1 MPLRV
6 VHLEDDPRD
15 RELVEYT
22 LRGDDD
28 DYAFVQV
35 TSRETFERALEQRPD
50 VILADYALP
59 GFDGDQAQ
67 AIARRRWP
75 DVPFVFVSGSIG
87 EEKAV
92 ERLKSGATD
101 YVFKHHLD
109 KLPTAVRRALREAEE
124 RRRRAAAEEEL
135 RRLNTELE
143 ARVEARTREL
153 REANEALERARSDA
167 ERANAAKS
175 EFLSRMSHDLR
186 TPLNAILG
194 FAQLLLLDPLGDVQ
208 ADNVRQILG
217 AGEHLLELI
226 NEILDLAR
234 IEAGRLSLSP
244 EPVLAAHVIQRATEM
259 IAPLAAPRH
268 LTVDVDAPP
277 GLGVI
282 ADRQRL
288 HEVLLN
294 LLSNAVKYNREQGR
308 IFVSAAAL
316 GTNRVRIDV
325 RDTGAGIPPEK
336 LRLLFTPFERLG
348 AEQSRIPG
356 TGLGLA
362 LAKALTEAMG
372 GTLTVT
378 SDVDRGTTF
387 HVDLRRAEAIV
398 EAPPAGAPEVP
409 TPIGVRG
416 TILYVEDNLQ
426 NVQLIERV
434 LTRRPG
440 VELLHAIDGAAGLEL
455 VRTHRPDLVLLD
467 LHLSD
472 MHGEEVLRRLWEAPA
487 TRSLPVVVLTADATP
502 RQHKRLLG
510 AGAVAYLTKPFRVA
524 EMLAIIDRFLGEPQ

>member
-1 MPLRV
+1 MVRV

-28 DYAFVQV
+28 DYTFVHAA
-35 TSRETFERALEQRPD
+35 SRDAFERALDERPD
-50 VILADYALP
+50 VILADFALP
-59 GFDGDQAQ
+59 GFDGEHAQ
-67 AIARRRWP
+67 TIARQRWP

-109 KLPTAVRRALREAEE
+109 KLPTAVRRALREADDRQ
-124 RRRRAAAEEEL
+124 RRSDAEEEL
-135 RRLNTELE
+135 RRLNAELE

-153 REANEALERARSDA
+153 REANEALQRARAEA
-167 ERANAAKS
+167 ERANTAKS
-175 EFLSRMSHDLR
+175 DFLSRMSHDLR

-194 FAQLLLLDPLGDVQ
+194 FAQLLLLDPLAEEQ
-208 ADNVRQILG
+208 ADNVGQILG

-244 EPVLAAHVIQRATEM
+244 EPVLTTDVIERATDT
-259 IAPLAAPRH
+259 IAPLAARRH
-268 LTVDVDAPP
+268 LTVVVEAPP
-277 GLGVI
+277 DLGVI

-294 LLSNAVKYNREQGR
+294 LLSNAVKYNREHGR
-308 IFVSAAAL
+308 IVVRAMPA
-316 GTNRVRIDV
+316 GEGRVRIDV
-325 RDTGAGIPPEK
+325 HDTGAGIPPEK
-336 LRLLFTPFERLG
+336 LALLFTPFERLG

-362 LAKALTEAMG
+362 LARALTEAMN
-372 GTLTVT
+372 GTLTVSSGT
-378 SDVDRGTTF
+378 DQGTTF
-387 HVDLRRAEAIV
+387 HVDLRRAERIV
-398 EAPPAGAPEVP
+398 PVPRADPAQAVASIEMA
-409 TPIGVRG
+409 G
-416 TILYVEDNLQ
+416 TILYIEDNLQ
-426 NVQLIERV
+426 NVQLMERV

-440 VELLHAIDGAAGLEL
+440 IELVHASDGSSGLERA
-455 VRTHRPDLVLLD
+455 RTLEPDLILLD

-472 MHGEEVLRRLWEAPA
+472 MHGEEVLRQLWEDQA
-487 TRSLPVVVLTADATP
+487 TRRLPVVVLTADATP
-502 RQHKRLLG
+502 RQQKRLLG
-510 AGAVAYLTKPFRVA
+510 GGAAAYVTKPFRVA
-524 EMLAIIDRFLGEPQ
+524 EMLTLIDRFLGDTQ

>member
-1 MPLRV
+1 MVRV

-22 LRGDDD
+22 LRDDGDE
-28 DYAFVQV
+28 YTFVRV
-35 TSRETFERALEQRPD
+35 TSRETFERALDERPD
-50 VILADYALP
+50 VILADFALP
-59 GFDGDQAQ
+59 GFDGEHAQ
-67 AIARRRWP
+67 AIARQRWP

-109 KLPTAVRRALREAEE
+109 KLPTAVRRALREADD
-124 RRRRAAAEEEL
+124 RRRRTCAEEEL
-135 RRLNTELE
+135 RRLNAGLE

-153 REANEALERARSDA
+153 RQANEALQRARAEA

-175 EFLSRMSHDLR
+175 DFLSRMSHDLR

-194 FAQLLLLDPLGDVQ
+194 FAQLLLLDPLADDQ
-208 ADNVRQILG
+208 ADNVGHILN

-244 EPVLAAHVIQRATEM
+244 EPVLATDVIERATDT
-259 IAPLAAPRH
+259 IAPLAARRH
-268 LTVDVDAPP
+268 LTVTVDAPAD
-277 GLGVI
+277 LGVI

-294 LLSNAVKYNREQGR
+294 LLSNAVKYNREHGR
-308 IFVSAAAL
+308 IEVRAV
-316 GTNRVRIDV
+316 GTGDGRVRIDV
-325 RDTGAGIPPEK
+325 HDTGAGIPPEK
-336 LRLLFTPFERLG
+336 LALLFTPFERLG

-362 LAKALTEAMG
+362 LARALTEAMN

-378 SDVDRGTTF
+378 SGTDRGTTF
-387 HVDLRRAEAIV
+387 HVELRRAEAIV
-398 EAPPAGAPEVP
+398 AAPRGDPSHAITSMDTA
-409 TPIGVRG
+409 G

-426 NVQLIERV
+426 NVQLMERM
-434 LTRRPG
+434 LTRRPRIK
-440 VELLHAIDGAAGLEL
+440 LLHASDGVAGLEL
-455 VRTHRPDLVLLD
+455 ARTQHPGLVLLD

-472 MHGEEVLRRLWEAPA
+472 MHGEEVLRHLWEDQA
-487 TRSLPVVVLTADATP
+487 TRGLPVVVLTADATP
-502 RQHKRLLG
+502 RQQKRLLG
-510 AGAVAYLTKPFRVA
+510 AGAVAYVTKPFRVA
-524 EMLAIIDRFLGEPQ
+524 EILTLIDRFLGDTQ